1 MQSEGER
8 GSWERASSQMNREKE
23 TRELTHQSNSSPV
36 QSPPPSPLSA
46 LRKKAKQH
54 EKADTYKLIC
64 ILHHFKVNL
73 ISCTKTKQNIVL
85 QHNYV
90 FNFREVYISQPET
103 NGKIEELNRVI
114 NDCLR

>member
-1 MQSEGER
+1 
-8 GSWERASSQMNREKE
+8 MNREKE

-36 QSPPPSPLSA
+36 QTPPSSPLPG
-46 LRKKAKQH
+46 LREKAKQH
-54 EKADTYKLIC
+54 EKTDTYKLIC
-64 ILHHFKVNL
+64 MLHHSEVNL
-73 ISCTKTKQNIVL
+73 ISCAKTKKFVL